1 MATVSGTLR
10 INDAFS
16 NTLNRFNA
24 GVTRASEMTGRLK
37 AAMSGGSS
45 SINSLNKGLGSAHL
59 GMKELIAGSAI
70 GGMISS
76 AMGVAGTGVRA
87 FVGELNESTKAWS
100 TFEGNMH
107 QIGKSPAA
115 IASAK
120 KSLQQFAQ
128 DTIYSSSDMAQTYS
142 QLAAVGTKNTT
153 KLVKGFGGLAAAATD
168 PQQAMKTLSEQA
180 TQMAAKPMVQ
190 WQDFKLMLEQTPAG
204 MAAVGKTMG
213 MNTKQL
219 VKAVQDGKIKT
230 EDFLAAIAKTGTNA
244 NFSKMATQYKTVGQ
258 ALDGLKETIANKVQ
272 PQFKKLSDIGIKAIS
287 GITDKLGNVNFKPFS
302 DELLNTVNYVKP
314 ILDKVKLG
322 IQDVVDGFNS
332 TGAGTEISQMFQQI
346 ADSASNLTDTFSGS
360 GIYSTIGTTIG
371 NMAGGLAKFIGTL
384 ASVTGKLDP
393 GTLKALGAALLV
405 LKAGTKG
412 LVLTAVVV
420 GLKALNKLNPSQ
432 LQSLAKAVT
441 ALAIA
446 FAAFK
451 VLKGVKDVFGSLKGL
466 GALGKIFKRTPKTPN
481 LPALSEAP
489 KSGGNA
495 ASTFATMGS
504 AMLKLGAAALTAGAG
519 FALLAYGIKT
529 IAQGGS
535 TAIGVLIGVGV
546 AIIVI
551 LVAIAALSKPL
562 DVAAVGLFA
571 IGVAALLA
579 GVGIL
584 AATFGLSLL
593 AKELPTIAQYGLQ
606 AAFNILVLSAAMAVF
621 ALGAIIATV
630 GLIALAV
637 GLVVLAVGMGV
648 AAIGGLLF
656 AAALIAV
663 AIGAI
668 IATVGVALLAV
679 GVMILAASS
688 IVAAIGLIMMA
699 VGITLIAAVGIV
711 AALGLMLFAVALM
724 IAAPLMMIA
733 AVGALLLG
741 VAAIILGAGLLVVG
755 AALLVVAGGL
765 IAVGVAV
772 MVLVTMFIMAGTMMV
787 TAITSAMSNV
797 VSSVRNGVSN
807 AVNAARSFAG
817 ALVSVGRDLIQGLVN
832 GIKSMVGAAV
842 NAVSSV
848 ASRVVGATKNI
859 LHIGS
864 PSKLFNQYGR
874 WVDQGLAI
882 GLAHDADLA
891 SNASAEMAAGVVAAA
906 SDMTPTLNPL
916 SIGKTNVGNLL
927 ANGFDR
933 ATTAVNSVA
942 NALSGLDGTTAGI
955 GINEQDQFDASIS
968 SNDANGSNLIG
979 TKFGGSSANND
990 NRSST
995 VTIESGAIQINST
1008 GNTDYD
1014 ADMLLEAIE
1023 NRLIAQNE
1031 KALN

>member
-16 NTLNRFNA
+16 NTLSRFNA

-45 SINSLNKGLGSAHL
+45 SINSLNKGMGSAHL

-302 DELLNTVNYVKP
+302 DKLLNTVNYVKP

-451 VLKGVKDVFGSLKGL
+451 VLKGIKDVFSSLKGL

-481 LPALSEAP
+481 LPALPEAP

-519 FALLAYGIKT
+519 FALLAYGIKI

-584 AATFGLSLL
+584 AATFGMSLL

-621 ALGAIIATV
+621 AVGAIIATV

-637 GLVVLAVGMGV
+637 GLVVIAVGMGV
-648 AAIGGLLF
+648 AAAGALLLCVAAVILGAGLM
-656 AAALIAV
+656 I
-663 AIGAI
+663 
-668 IATVGVALLAV
+668 VGVALL
-679 GVMILAASS
+679 
-688 IVAAIGLIMMA
+688 
-699 VGITLIAAVGIV
+699 
-711 AALGLMLFAVALM
+711 
-724 IAAPLMMIA
+724 
-733 AVGALLLG
+733 
-741 VAAIILGAGLLVVG
+741 
-755 AALLVVAGGL
+755 VVAVGL

-772 MVLVTMFIMAGTMMV
+772 MILVILFIMAGTMMV
-787 TAITSAMSNV
+787 AAITSAMNNV
-797 VSSVRNGVSN
+797 VSSVKNGVSN
-807 AVNAARSFAG
+807 AVNAARSFADS
-817 ALVSVGRDLIQGLVN
+817 LVSVGRDLIQGLVN

-842 NAVSSV
+842 KAVSDV
-848 ASRVVGATKNI
+848 ASRVVGAAKNI

-882 GLAHDADLA
+882 GLKRDADLA
-891 SNASAEMAAGVVAAA
+891 SNASAEMAAGVVEAA

-916 SIGKTNVGNLL
+916 SIGQTNVGDLL
-927 ANGFDR
+927 ANGFNR
-933 ATTAVNSVA
+933 AATAVNDVVD
-942 NALSGLDGTTAGI
+942 ALSGLDGTTAGI

-968 SNDANGSNLIG
+968 SDTNGSSLIG
-979 TKFGGSSANND
+979 TKFGSSGSSND

>member
-16 NTLNRFNA
+16 NTLSRFNA

-45 SINSLNKGLGSAHL
+45 SINSLNKGMGSAHL

-107 QIGKSPAA
+107 QIGKSPDA

-302 DELLNTVNYVKP
+302 DKLLNTVNYVKP

-451 VLKGVKDVFGSLKGL
+451 VLKGIKDVFSSLKGL

-481 LPALSEAP
+481 LPALPEAP

-584 AATFGLSLL
+584 AATFGMSLL

-621 ALGAIIATV
+621 AVGAIIATV

-637 GLVVLAVGMGV
+637 GLVVIAVGMGV
-648 AAIGGLLF
+648 AA
-656 AAALIAV
+656 A
-663 AIGAI
+663 
-668 IATVGVALLAV
+668 
-679 GVMILAASS
+679 
-688 IVAAIGLIMMA
+688 
-699 VGITLIAAVGIV
+699 
-711 AALGLMLFAVALM
+711 
-724 IAAPLMMIA
+724 
-733 AVGALLLG
+733 GALLLG
-741 VAAIILGAGLLVVG
+741 VAAVILGAGLMIVG
-755 AALLVVAGGL
+755 VALLVVAVGL

-772 MVLVTMFIMAGTMMV
+772 MILVILFIMAGTMMV
-787 TAITSAMSNV
+787 AAITSAMNNV
-797 VSSVRNGVSN
+797 VSSVKNGVSN
-807 AVNAARSFAG
+807 AVNAARSFANS
-817 ALVSVGRDLIQGLVN
+817 LVSVGRDLIQGLVN

-842 NAVSSV
+842 KAVSDV
-848 ASRVVGATKNI
+848 ASRVVGAAKNI

-891 SNASAEMAAGVVAAA
+891 SNASAKMAAGVVAAA

-916 SIGKTNVGNLL
+916 SIGKTNVGDLL

-933 ATTAVNSVA
+933 AATAVNSVA

-955 GINEQDQFDASIS
+955 AINEQDQFDASIS

-979 TKFGGSSANND
+979 TKFGSSSANND

-1014 ADMLLEAIE
+1014 ADAILEAIE

>member
-16 NTLNRFNA
+16 NTLNRFNS

-70 GGMISS
+70 GGVISS

-100 TFEGNMH
+100 KFEGNMH

-230 EDFLAAIAKTGTNA
+230 EDFLSAIAKTGTNA
-244 NFSKMATQYKTVGQ
+244 NFSKMATQYKTIGQ
-258 ALDGLKETIANKVQ
+258 AMDGLKETIANKVQ

-302 DELLNTVNYVKP
+302 DKLLNTVNYVKP

-451 VLKGVKDVFGSLKGL
+451 VLKGVKDVFSSLKGL
-466 GALGKIFKRTPKTPN
+466 SALGKIFKRTPKTPN
-481 LPALSEAP
+481 LPALPEAP

-584 AATFGLSLL
+584 AATFGMSLL
-593 AKELPTIAQYGLQ
+593 AKELPAIAQYGLQ

-817 ALVSVGRDLIQGLVN
+817 SLVSVGRDLIQGLVN

-848 ASRVVGATKNI
+848 ASRVVAAAKSI

-906 SDMTPTLNPL
+906 SGMTPTLNPL
-916 SIGKTNVGNLL
+916 SIDKTNVGDLL

-933 ATTAVNSVA
+933 AATAVNSVA

-979 TKFGGSSANND
+979 TKFGSSSANND

-1014 ADMLLEAIE
+1014 ADAILEAIE

>member
-1 MATVSGTLR
+1 MRLNVKLGLNTYRKEVKFVATISGTIRL
-10 INDAFS
+10 NDAFS
-16 NTLNRFNA
+16 NTLSRFNA
-24 GVTRASEMTGRLK
+24 GVTRAAQMTNRFK
-37 AAMSGGSS
+37 SAMAGGT
-45 SINSLNKGLGSAHL
+45 NGMGPLNKGFNSANL

-76 AMGVAGTGVRA
+76 SMSIASSGVRA
-87 FVGELNESTKAWS
+87 FVGELNESTIAWS
-100 TFEGNMH
+100 TFEGNMR
-107 QIGKSPAA
+107 QIGKSPAQINA
-115 IASAK
+115 AK
-120 KSLQQFAQ
+120 SSLQKFAQ
-128 DTIYSSSDMAQTYS
+128 DTIYSSSDMASTYS

-153 KLVKGFGGLAAAATD
+153 QLVKGFGGLAAAAND
-168 PQQAMKTLSEQA
+168 PKQAMKTLSEQA

-204 MAAVGKTMG
+204 MAAVAKNMG
-213 MNTKQL
+213 MDTRKLLQ
-219 VKAVQDGKIKT
+219 AVQDKKVKT

-244 NFSKMATQYKTVGQ
+244 NFSKMATQYKTIGQ
-258 ALDGLKETIANKVQ
+258 AMDGLKETIANKVQ
-272 PQFKKLSDIGIKAIS
+272 PQFKKLSGIGIKAIN
-287 GITDKLGNVNFKPFS
+287 GITDKLGNINFKPFS
-302 DELLNTVNYVKP
+302 DELINSMNYVKP

-332 TGAGTEISQMFQQI
+332 TDAGSKVGQMFQQI
-346 ADSASNLTDTFSGS
+346 ADAASNLTDTLSGN
-360 GIYSTIGTTIG
+360 GIYTTIGTTIG
-371 NMAGGLAKFIGTL
+371 NIVSGLSKLIGTL
-384 ASVTGKLDP
+384 ASVTSKLDP
-393 GTLKALGAALLV
+393 GTLEALGAALLI

-446 FAAFK
+446 FAALK
-451 VLKGVKDVFGSLKGL
+451 VLKGVKDVFSSLKGL

-481 LPALSEAP
+481 LPALPEAP

-495 ASTFATMGS
+495 VSTFATMGS

-529 IAQGGS
+529 IAEGGS
-535 TAIGVLIGVGV
+535 AAIGVLIGVGV
-546 AIIVI
+546 AIIVV
-551 LVAIAALSKPL
+551 LVVIAALSKPL

-593 AKELPTIAQYGLQ
+593 AKELPAIAQYGLQ
-606 AAFNILVLSAAMAVF
+606 AAFNILLLSAAMAVF
-621 ALGAIIATV
+621 AVGAIIATV

-637 GLVVLAVGMGV
+637 GLAVIAVGMGV
-648 AAIGGLLF
+648 AA
-656 AAALIAV
+656 A
-663 AIGAI
+663 
-668 IATVGVALLAV
+668 
-679 GVMILAASS
+679 
-688 IVAAIGLIMMA
+688 
-699 VGITLIAAVGIV
+699 
-711 AALGLMLFAVALM
+711 
-724 IAAPLMMIA
+724 
-733 AVGALLLG
+733 GALLLG
-741 VAAIILGAGLLVVG
+741 VAAVILGAGLMIVG
-755 AALLVVAGGL
+755 VALLVVAVGL

-772 MVLVTMFIMAGTMMV
+772 MLLVTMFIMAGTMMV
-787 TAITSAMSNV
+787 TTITSAMSNV
-797 VSSVRNGVSN
+797 VSSVRDGVLN

-817 ALVSVGRDLIQGLVN
+817 SLVSVGRDLIQGLVN

-842 NAVSSV
+842 SAVSSV
-848 ASRVVGATKNI
+848 ASKVVSAAKNI

-882 GLAHDADLA
+882 GLKRDADLA

-916 SIGKTNVGNLL
+916 SIGQTNIGDLL
-927 ANGFDR
+927 ANGFNR
-933 ATTAVNSVA
+933 AATAVNDVVD
-942 NALSGLDGTTAGI
+942 ALSGLDGTTAGI

-968 SNDANGSNLIG
+968 SDTNGSSLIG
-979 TKFGGSSANND
+979 TKFGSSGSSND

-995 VTIESGAIQINST
+995 VTIESGAIQVNST
-1008 GNTDYD
+1008 GTAEYD
-1014 ADMLLEAIE
+1014 ADRILEAIE
-1023 NRLIAQNE
+1023 NRIMSQSE
-1031 KALN
+1031 KALS

>member
-1 MATVSGTLR
+1 MATISGTIRL
-10 INDAFS
+10 NDAFS
-16 NTLNRFNA
+16 NTLSRFNA
-24 GVTRASEMTGRLK
+24 GVTRAAQMTNRFK
-37 AAMSGGSS
+37 SAMAGGT
-45 SINSLNKGLGSAHL
+45 NGMGPLNKGFNSANL

-76 AMGVAGTGVRA
+76 SMSIASSGVRA
-87 FVGELNESTKAWS
+87 FVGELNESTIAWS
-100 TFEGNMH
+100 TFEGNMR
-107 QIGKSPAA
+107 QIGKSPAQINA
-115 IASAK
+115 AK
-120 KSLQQFAQ
+120 SSLQKFAQ
-128 DTIYSSSDMAQTYS
+128 DTIYSSSDMASTYS

-153 KLVKGFGGLAAAATD
+153 QLVKGFGGLAAAAND
-168 PQQAMKTLSEQA
+168 PKQAMKTLSEQA

-204 MAAVGKTMG
+204 MAAVAKNMG
-213 MNTKQL
+213 MDTRKLLQ
-219 VKAVQDGKIKT
+219 AVQDKKVKT

-244 NFSKMATQYKTVGQ
+244 NFSKMATQYKTIGQ
-258 ALDGLKETIANKVQ
+258 AMDGLKETIANKVQ
-272 PQFKKLSDIGIKAIS
+272 PQFKKLSGIGIKAIN
-287 GITDKLGNVNFKPFS
+287 GITDKLGNINFKPFS
-302 DELLNTVNYVKP
+302 DELINSMNYVKP

-332 TGAGTEISQMFQQI
+332 TDAGSKVGQMFQQI
-346 ADSASNLTDTFSGS
+346 ADAASNLTDTLSGN
-360 GIYSTIGTTIG
+360 GIYTTIGTTIG
-371 NMAGGLAKFIGTL
+371 NIVSGLSKLIGTL
-384 ASVTGKLDP
+384 ASVTSKLDP
-393 GTLKALGAALLV
+393 GTLEALGAALLI

-451 VLKGVKDVFGSLKGL
+451 VLKGIKDVFSSLKGL

-481 LPALSEAP
+481 LPALPEAP

-495 ASTFATMGS
+495 VSTFATMGS
-504 AMLKLGAAALTAGAG
+504 AMLKLGAATLTAGAG

-546 AIIVI
+546 AIIVV
-551 LVAIAALSKPL
+551 LVVIAALSKPL

-593 AKELPTIAQYGLQ
+593 AKELPAIAQYGLQ
-606 AAFNILVLSAAMAVF
+606 AAFNILLLSAAMAVF
-621 ALGAIIATV
+621 AVGAIIATV

-637 GLVVLAVGMGV
+637 GLVVIAVGMGV
-648 AAIGGLLF
+648 AA
-656 AAALIAV
+656 A
-663 AIGAI
+663 
-668 IATVGVALLAV
+668 
-679 GVMILAASS
+679 
-688 IVAAIGLIMMA
+688 
-699 VGITLIAAVGIV
+699 
-711 AALGLMLFAVALM
+711 
-724 IAAPLMMIA
+724 
-733 AVGALLLG
+733 GALLLG
-741 VAAIILGAGLLVVG
+741 VAAVILGAGLMIVG
-755 AALLVVAGGL
+755 VALLVVAVGL

-772 MVLVTMFIMAGTMMV
+772 MLLVTMFIMAGTMMV
-787 TAITSAMSNV
+787 TTITSAMSNV
-797 VSSVRNGVSN
+797 VSSVRDGVSN
-807 AVNAARSFAG
+807 AVNAARSFADS
-817 ALVSVGRDLIQGLVN
+817 LVSVGRDLIQGLVN

-848 ASRVVGATKNI
+848 ASRVVGAAKSI

-882 GLAHDADLA
+882 GLKRDADLA

-916 SIGKTNVGNLL
+916 SIGQTNIGDLL
-927 ANGFDR
+927 ANGFNR
-933 ATTAVNSVA
+933 AATAVNDVVD
-942 NALSGLDGTTAGI
+942 ALSGLDGTTAGI

-968 SNDANGSNLIG
+968 SDTNGSSLIG
-979 TKFGGSSANND
+979 TKFGSSGSSND

-995 VTIESGAIQINST
+995 VTIESGAIQVNST
-1008 GNTDYD
+1008 GTAEYD

-1023 NRLIAQNE
+1023 NRIMSQSE
-1031 KALN
+1031 RALS

>member
-1 MATVSGTLR
+1 MATISGTIRL
-10 INDAFS
+10 NDAFS
-16 NTLNRFNA
+16 NTLSRFNA
-24 GVTRASEMTGRLK
+24 GVTRAAQMTNRFK
-37 AAMSGGSS
+37 SAMAGGT
-45 SINSLNKGLGSAHL
+45 NGMGPLNKGFNSANL

-76 AMGVAGTGVRA
+76 SMSIASSGVRA
-87 FVGELNESTKAWS
+87 FVGELNESTIAWS
-100 TFEGNMH
+100 TFEGNMR
-107 QIGKSPAA
+107 QIGKSPAQINA
-115 IASAK
+115 AK
-120 KSLQQFAQ
+120 SSLQKFAQ
-128 DTIYSSSDMAQTYS
+128 DTIYSSSDMASTYS

-153 KLVKGFGGLAAAATD
+153 QLVKGFGGLAAAAND
-168 PQQAMKTLSEQA
+168 PKQAMKTLSEQA

-204 MAAVGKTMG
+204 MAAVAKNMG
-213 MNTKQL
+213 MDTRKLLQ
-219 VKAVQDGKIKT
+219 AVQDKKVKT

-244 NFSKMATQYKTVGQ
+244 NFSKMATQYKTIGQ
-258 ALDGLKETIANKVQ
+258 AMDGLKETIANKVQ
-272 PQFKKLSDIGIKAIS
+272 PQFKKFSGIGIKAIN
-287 GITDKLGNVNFKPFS
+287 GITDKLGNINFKPFS
-302 DELLNTVNYVKP
+302 DELINSMNYVKP

-332 TGAGTEISQMFQQI
+332 TDAGSKVGQMFQQI
-346 ADSASNLTDTFSGS
+346 ADAASNLTDTLSGN
-360 GIYSTIGTTIG
+360 GIYTTIGTTIG
-371 NMAGGLAKFIGTL
+371 NIVSGLSKLIGTL
-384 ASVTGKLDP
+384 ASVTSKLDP
-393 GTLKALGAALLV
+393 GTLEALGAALLI

-451 VLKGVKDVFGSLKGL
+451 VLKGIKDVFSSLKGL

-481 LPALSEAP
+481 LPALPEAP

-495 ASTFATMGS
+495 VSTFATMGS
-504 AMLKLGAAALTAGAG
+504 AMLKLGAATLTAGAG

-546 AIIVI
+546 AIIVV
-551 LVAIAALSKPL
+551 LVVIAALSKPL

-593 AKELPTIAQYGLQ
+593 AKELPAIAQYGLQ
-606 AAFNILVLSAAMAVF
+606 AAFNILLLSAAMAVF
-621 ALGAIIATV
+621 AVGAIIATV

-637 GLVVLAVGMGV
+637 GLVVIAVGMGV
-648 AAIGGLLF
+648 AA
-656 AAALIAV
+656 A
-663 AIGAI
+663 
-668 IATVGVALLAV
+668 
-679 GVMILAASS
+679 
-688 IVAAIGLIMMA
+688 
-699 VGITLIAAVGIV
+699 
-711 AALGLMLFAVALM
+711 
-724 IAAPLMMIA
+724 
-733 AVGALLLG
+733 GALLLG
-741 VAAIILGAGLLVVG
+741 VAAVILGAGLMIVG
-755 AALLVVAGGL
+755 VALLVVAVGL

-772 MVLVTMFIMAGTMMV
+772 MLLVTMFIMAGTMMV
-787 TAITSAMSNV
+787 TTITSAMSNV
-797 VSSVRNGVSN
+797 VSSVRDGVSN
-807 AVNAARSFAG
+807 AVNAARSFADS
-817 ALVSVGRDLIQGLVN
+817 LVSVGRDLIQGLVN

-848 ASRVVGATKNI
+848 ASRVVGAAKSI

-882 GLAHDADLA
+882 GLKRDADLA

-916 SIGKTNVGNLL
+916 SIGQTNIGDLL
-927 ANGFDR
+927 ANGFNR
-933 ATTAVNSVA
+933 AATAVNDVVD
-942 NALSGLDGTTAGI
+942 ALSGLDGTTAGI
-955 GINEQDQFDASIS
+955 GINEQDQFDASVNS
-968 SNDANGSNLIG
+968 DTNGSSLIG
-979 TKFGGSSANND
+979 TKFGGNNTSTDDHSSAI
-990 NRSST
+990 
-995 VTIESGAIQINST
+995 TIESGAIQINST
-1008 GNTDYD
+1008 GSAEYD
-1014 ADMLLEAIE
+1014 ADRILEAIE
-1023 NRLIAQNE
+1023 NRIMSQSE
-1031 KALN
+1031 KALI

>member
-1 MATVSGTLR
+1 MLQFKYARRKRKSKNVRLNVKLGLNTYRKEVKFVATISGTIRL
-10 INDAFS
+10 NDAFS
-16 NTLNRFNA
+16 NTLSRFNA
-24 GVTRASEMTGRLK
+24 GVTRAAQMTNRFK
-37 AAMSGGSS
+37 SAMAGGT
-45 SINSLNKGLGSAHL
+45 NGMGPLNKGFNSANL
-59 GMKELIAGSAI
+59 GMKEMIAGSAI

-76 AMGVAGTGVRA
+76 SMSIASSGVRD
-87 FVGELNESTKAWS
+87 FVGELNESTIAWS
-100 TFEGNMH
+100 TFEGNMR
-107 QIGKSPAA
+107 QIGKSPAQINA
-115 IASAK
+115 AK
-120 KSLQQFAQ
+120 SSLQKFAQ
-128 DTIYSSSDMAQTYS
+128 DTIYSSSDMASTYS

-153 KLVKGFGGLAAAATD
+153 QLVKGFGGLAAAAND
-168 PQQAMKTLSEQA
+168 PKQAMKTLSEQA

-204 MAAVGKTMG
+204 MAAVAKNMG
-213 MNTKQL
+213 MDTRKLLQ
-219 VKAVQDGKIKT
+219 AVQDKKVKT

-244 NFSKMATQYKTVGQ
+244 NFSKMATQYKTIGQ
-258 ALDGLKETIANKVQ
+258 AMDGLKETIANKVQ
-272 PQFKKLSDIGIKAIS
+272 PQFKKLSGIGIKAIN
-287 GITDKLGNVNFKPFS
+287 GITDKLGNINFKPFS
-302 DELLNTVNYVKP
+302 DELINSMNYVKP

-332 TGAGTEISQMFQQI
+332 TDAGSKVGQMFQQI
-346 ADSASNLTDTFSGS
+346 ADAASNLTDTLSGN
-360 GIYSTIGTTIG
+360 GIYTTIGTTIG
-371 NMAGGLAKFIGTL
+371 NIVSGLSKLIGTL
-384 ASVTGKLDP
+384 ASVTSKLDP
-393 GTLKALGAALLV
+393 GTLEALGAALLI

-451 VLKGVKDVFGSLKGL
+451 VLKGIKDVFSSLKGL

-481 LPALSEAP
+481 LPALPEAP

-495 ASTFATMGS
+495 VSTFATMGS
-504 AMLKLGAAALTAGAG
+504 AMLKLGAATLTAGAG

-546 AIIVI
+546 AIIVV
-551 LVAIAALSKPL
+551 LVVIAALSKPL

-593 AKELPTIAQYGLQ
+593 AKELPAIAQYGLQ
-606 AAFNILVLSAAMAVF
+606 AAFNILLLSAAMAVF
-621 ALGAIIATV
+621 AVGAIIATV

-637 GLVVLAVGMGV
+637 GLVVIAVGMGV
-648 AAIGGLLF
+648 AA
-656 AAALIAV
+656 A
-663 AIGAI
+663 
-668 IATVGVALLAV
+668 
-679 GVMILAASS
+679 
-688 IVAAIGLIMMA
+688 
-699 VGITLIAAVGIV
+699 
-711 AALGLMLFAVALM
+711 
-724 IAAPLMMIA
+724 
-733 AVGALLLG
+733 GALLLG
-741 VAAIILGAGLLVVG
+741 VAAVILGAGLMIVG
-755 AALLVVAGGL
+755 VALLVVAVGL

-772 MVLVTMFIMAGTMMV
+772 MLLVTMFIMAGTMMV
-787 TAITSAMSNV
+787 TTITSAMSNV
-797 VSSVRNGVSN
+797 VSSVRDGVSN
-807 AVNAARSFAG
+807 AVNAARSFADS
-817 ALVSVGRDLIQGLVN
+817 LVSVGRDLIQGLVN

-848 ASRVVGATKNI
+848 ASRVVGAAKSI

-882 GLAHDADLA
+882 GLKRDADLA

-916 SIGKTNVGNLL
+916 SIGQTNIGDLL
-927 ANGFDR
+927 ANGFNR
-933 ATTAVNSVA
+933 AVTAVNDVVD
-942 NALSGLDGTTAGI
+942 ALSGLDGTTAGI

-968 SNDANGSNLIG
+968 SDTNGSSLIG
-979 TKFGGSSANND
+979 TKFGSSGSSND

-995 VTIESGAIQINST
+995 VTIESGAIQVNST
-1008 GNTDYD
+1008 GTAEYD
-1014 ADMLLEAIE
+1014 ADRILEAIE
-1023 NRLIAQNE
+1023 NRIMSQSE
-1031 KALN
+1031 KALS

>member
-87 FVGELNESTKAWS
+87 FVSELNESTKAWS

-180 TQMAAKPMVQ
+180 MQMAAKPMVQ

-230 EDFLAAIAKTGTNA
+230 EDFLSAIAKTGTNA
-244 NFSKMATQYKTVGQ
+244 NFSKMATQYKTIGQ
-258 ALDGLKETIANKVQ
+258 AMDGLKETIANKVQ

-302 DELLNTVNYVKP
+302 DKLLNTVNYVKP

-393 GTLKALGAALLV
+393 DTLKALGAALLV

-451 VLKGVKDVFGSLKGL
+451 VLKGVKDVFSSLKGL
-466 GALGKIFKRTPKTPN
+466 GALGKTFKRTPKTPN
-481 LPALSEAP
+481 LPALPEAP

-584 AATFGLSLL
+584 AATFGMSLL

-621 ALGAIIATV
+621 AVGAIIATV

-656 AAALIAV
+656 AAALVAV
-663 AIGAI
+663 AVGTI

-741 VAAIILGAGLLVVG
+741 VAAIILGAGLMVVG
-755 AALLVVAGGL
+755 AALMVVASGL
-765 IAVGVAV
+765 AAVGVAV
-772 MVLVTMFIMAGTMMV
+772 MMLVTMFIMAGTMMV

-797 VSSVRNGVSN
+797 VNSVRNGISN

-817 ALVSVGRDLIQGLVN
+817 SLVSVGRDLIQGLVN
-832 GIKSMVGAAV
+832 GIKSMIGAAV
-842 NAVSSV
+842 NAVSNV
-848 ASRVVGATKNI
+848 AGKVVSAAKSI
-859 LHIGS
+859 FHLGS
-864 PSKLFNQYGR
+864 PSKLFNQFGR
-874 WVDQGLAI
+874 WLDQGLAI
-882 GLAHDADLA
+882 GLNHDADIA
-891 SNASAEMAAGVVAAA
+891 ANASASMAAGVVAAA

-916 SIGKTNVGNLL
+916 SIGKTNAGDLL

-933 ATTAVNSVA
+933 AATAVNSVA
-942 NALSGLDGTTAGI
+942 NALNGLDGATAGI
-955 GINEQDQFDASIS
+955 GINEQDQLETSIS

-979 TKFGGSSANND
+979 TKFGSSSANND

>member
-1 MATVSGTLR
+1 MATISGTIRL
-10 INDAFS
+10 NDAFS
-16 NTLNRFNA
+16 NTLSRFNA
-24 GVTRASEMTGRLK
+24 GVTRAAQMTNRFK
-37 AAMSGGSS
+37 SAMAGGT
-45 SINSLNKGLGSAHL
+45 NGMGPLNKGFNSANL

-76 AMGVAGTGVRA
+76 SMSIASSGVRA
-87 FVGELNESTKAWS
+87 FIGELNESTIAWS
-100 TFEGNMH
+100 TFEGNMR
-107 QIGKSPAA
+107 QIGKSPAQINA
-115 IASAK
+115 AK
-120 KSLQQFAQ
+120 SSLQKFAQ
-128 DTIYSSSDMAQTYS
+128 DTIYSSSDMASTYS

-153 KLVKGFGGLAAAATD
+153 QLVKGFGGLAAAAND
-168 PQQAMKTLSEQA
+168 PKQAMKTLSEQA

-204 MAAVGKTMG
+204 MAAVAKNMG
-213 MNTKQL
+213 MDTRKLLQ
-219 VKAVQDGKIKT
+219 AVQDKKVKT

-244 NFSKMATQYKTVGQ
+244 NFSKMATQYKTIGQ
-258 ALDGLKETIANKVQ
+258 AMDGLKETIANKVQ
-272 PQFKKLSDIGIKAIS
+272 PQFKKLSGIGIKAIN
-287 GITDKLGNVNFKPFS
+287 GITDKLGNINFKPFS
-302 DELLNTVNYVKP
+302 DGLVNSMNYVKP

-332 TGAGTEISQMFQQI
+332 TDAGSKVGQMFQQI
-346 ADSASNLTDTFSGS
+346 ADAASNLTDTLSGN
-360 GIYSTIGTTIG
+360 GIYTTIGTTIG
-371 NMAGGLAKFIGTL
+371 NIVSGLSKLIGTL
-384 ASVTGKLDP
+384 ASVTSKLDP
-393 GTLKALGAALLV
+393 GALEALGAALLI

-446 FAAFK
+446 FAALK
-451 VLKGVKDVFGSLKGL
+451 VLKGVKDVFSSLKGL

-481 LPALSEAP
+481 LPALPEAP

-584 AATFGLSLL
+584 AATFGMSLL
-593 AKELPTIAQYGLQ
+593 AKELPIIAQYGLQ
-606 AAFNILVLSAAMAVF
+606 AAFNILALSAAMAVF
-621 ALGAIIATV
+621 AVGAIIATV

-637 GLVVLAVGMGV
+637 GLVVIAVGMGV
-648 AAIGGLLF
+648 AA
-656 AAALIAV
+656 A
-663 AIGAI
+663 
-668 IATVGVALLAV
+668 
-679 GVMILAASS
+679 
-688 IVAAIGLIMMA
+688 
-699 VGITLIAAVGIV
+699 
-711 AALGLMLFAVALM
+711 
-724 IAAPLMMIA
+724 
-733 AVGALLLG
+733 GALLLG
-741 VAAIILGAGLLVVG
+741 VAAVILGAGLMIVG
-755 AALLVVAGGL
+755 VALLVVAVGL

-772 MVLVTMFIMAGTMMV
+772 LLLVTMFIMAGTMMV
-787 TAITSAMSNV
+787 TTITSAMSNV
-797 VSSVRNGVSN
+797 VSSVRDGVSN

-817 ALVSVGRDLIQGLVN
+817 SLVSVGRDLIQGLVN

-842 NAVSSV
+842 SAVSSV
-848 ASRVVGATKNI
+848 ASKVVGAAKNI

-882 GLAHDADLA
+882 GLKRDAGLA

-916 SIGKTNVGNLL
+916 SISQTNIGDLL
-927 ANGFDR
+927 ANGFNR
-933 ATTAVNSVA
+933 AATAVNDVVD
-942 NALSGLDGTTAGI
+942 ALSGLDGTTAGI

-968 SNDANGSNLIG
+968 SDTNGSSLIG
-979 TKFGGSSANND
+979 TKFGSSGSSND

-995 VTIESGAIQINST
+995 VTIESGAIQVNST
-1008 GNTDYD
+1008 GTAEYD

-1023 NRLIAQNE
+1023 NRIMSQSE
-1031 KALN
+1031 RALS

>member
-1 MATVSGTLR
+1 MATISGTIRL
-10 INDAFS
+10 NDAFS
-16 NTLNRFNA
+16 NTLSRFNA
-24 GVTRASEMTGRLK
+24 GVTRAAQMTNRFK
-37 AAMSGGSS
+37 SAMAGGT
-45 SINSLNKGLGSAHL
+45 NGMGPLNKGFNSANL
-59 GMKELIAGSAI
+59 GMKEMIAGSAI

-76 AMGVAGTGVRA
+76 SMSIASSGVRD
-87 FVGELNESTKAWS
+87 FVGELNESTIAWS
-100 TFEGNMH
+100 TFEGNMR
-107 QIGKSPAA
+107 QIGKSPAQINA
-115 IASAK
+115 AK
-120 KSLQQFAQ
+120 SSLQKFAQ
-128 DTIYSSSDMAQTYS
+128 DTIYSSSDMASTYS

-153 KLVKGFGGLAAAATD
+153 QLVKGFGGLAAAAND
-168 PQQAMKTLSEQA
+168 PKQAMKTLSEQA

-204 MAAVGKTMG
+204 MAAVAKNMG
-213 MNTKQL
+213 MDTRKLLQ
-219 VKAVQDGKIKT
+219 AVQDKKVKT

-244 NFSKMATQYKTVGQ
+244 NFSKMATQYKTIGQ
-258 ALDGLKETIANKVQ
+258 AMDGLKETIANKVQ
-272 PQFKKLSDIGIKAIS
+272 PQFKKLSGIGIKAIN
-287 GITDKLGNVNFKPFS
+287 GITDKLGNINFKPFS
-302 DELLNTVNYVKP
+302 DELINSMNYVKP

-332 TGAGTEISQMFQQI
+332 TDAGSKVGQMFQQI
-346 ADSASNLTDTFSGS
+346 ADAASNLTDTLSGN
-360 GIYSTIGTTIG
+360 GIYTTIGTTIG
-371 NMAGGLAKFIGTL
+371 NIVSGLSKLIGTL
-384 ASVTGKLDP
+384 ASVTSKLDP
-393 GTLKALGAALLV
+393 GTLEALGAALLI

-451 VLKGVKDVFGSLKGL
+451 VLKGIKDVFSSLKGL

-481 LPALSEAP
+481 LPALPEAP

-495 ASTFATMGS
+495 VSTFATMGS
-504 AMLKLGAAALTAGAG
+504 AMLKLGAATLTAGAG

-546 AIIVI
+546 AIIVV
-551 LVAIAALSKPL
+551 LVVIAALSKPL

-593 AKELPTIAQYGLQ
+593 AKELPAIAQYGLQ
-606 AAFNILVLSAAMAVF
+606 AAFNILLLSAAMAVF
-621 ALGAIIATV
+621 AVGAIIATV

-637 GLVVLAVGMGV
+637 GLVVIAVGMGV
-648 AAIGGLLF
+648 AA
-656 AAALIAV
+656 A
-663 AIGAI
+663 
-668 IATVGVALLAV
+668 
-679 GVMILAASS
+679 
-688 IVAAIGLIMMA
+688 
-699 VGITLIAAVGIV
+699 
-711 AALGLMLFAVALM
+711 
-724 IAAPLMMIA
+724 
-733 AVGALLLG
+733 GALLLG
-741 VAAIILGAGLLVVG
+741 VAAVILGAGLMIVG
-755 AALLVVAGGL
+755 VALLVVAVGL

-772 MVLVTMFIMAGTMMV
+772 MLLVTMFIMAGTMMV
-787 TAITSAMSNV
+787 TTITSAMSNV
-797 VSSVRNGVSN
+797 VSSVRDGVSN
-807 AVNAARSFAG
+807 AVNAARSFADS
-817 ALVSVGRDLIQGLVN
+817 LVSVGRDLIQGLVN

-848 ASRVVGATKNI
+848 ASRVVGAAKSI

-882 GLAHDADLA
+882 GLKRDADLA

-916 SIGKTNVGNLL
+916 SIGQTNIGDLL
-927 ANGFDR
+927 ANGFNR
-933 ATTAVNSVA
+933 AVTAVNDVVD
-942 NALSGLDGTTAGI
+942 ALSGLDGTTAGI

-968 SNDANGSNLIG
+968 SDTNGSSLIG
-979 TKFGGSSANND
+979 TKFGSSGSSND

-995 VTIESGAIQINST
+995 VTIESGAIQVNST
-1008 GNTDYD
+1008 GTAEYD
-1014 ADMLLEAIE
+1014 ADRILEAIE
-1023 NRLIAQNE
+1023 NRIMSQSE
-1031 KALN
+1031 KALS

>member
-1 MATVSGTLR
+1 MLQFKYARKKRKSKNVRLNVKLGLNTYRKEVKFVATISGTIRL
-10 INDAFS
+10 NDAFS
-16 NTLNRFNA
+16 NTLSRFNA
-24 GVTRASEMTGRLK
+24 GVTRAAQMTNRFK
-37 AAMSGGSS
+37 SAMASGTNGMGP
-45 SINSLNKGLGSAHL
+45 LNKGFNSANL

-76 AMGVAGTGVRA
+76 SMSIASSGVRA
-87 FVGELNESTKAWS
+87 FVGELNESTIAWS
-100 TFEGNMH
+100 TFEGNMR
-107 QIGKSPAA
+107 QIGKSPAQINA
-115 IASAK
+115 AK
-120 KSLQQFAQ
+120 SSLQKFAQ
-128 DTIYSSSDMAQTYS
+128 DTIYSSSDMASTYS

-153 KLVKGFGGLAAAATD
+153 QLVKGFGGLAASAND
-168 PQQAMKTLSEQA
+168 PKQAMKTLSEQA

-204 MAAVGKTMG
+204 MAAVAKNMG
-213 MNTKQL
+213 MDTRKLLQ
-219 VKAVQDGKIKT
+219 AVQDKKVKT

-244 NFSKMATQYKTVGQ
+244 NFSKMATQYKTIGQ
-258 ALDGLKETIANKVQ
+258 AMDGLKETIANKVQ
-272 PQFKKLSDIGIKAIS
+272 PQFKKLSGIGIKAIN
-287 GITDKLGNVNFKPFS
+287 GITDKLGNINFKPFS
-302 DELLNTVNYVKP
+302 DELINSMNYVKP

-332 TGAGTEISQMFQQI
+332 TDAGSKVGQMFQQI
-346 ADSASNLTDTFSGS
+346 ADAASNLTDTLSGN
-360 GIYSTIGTTIG
+360 GIYTTIGTTIG
-371 NMAGGLAKFIGTL
+371 NIVSGLSKLIGTL
-384 ASVTGKLDP
+384 ASVTSKLDP
-393 GTLKALGAALLV
+393 GTLEALGAALLI

-451 VLKGVKDVFGSLKGL
+451 VLKGIKDVFSSLKGL

-481 LPALSEAP
+481 LPALPEAP

-495 ASTFATMGS
+495 VSTFATMGS
-504 AMLKLGAAALTAGAG
+504 AMLKLGAATLTAGAG

-546 AIIVI
+546 AIIVV
-551 LVAIAALSKPL
+551 LVVIAALSKPL

-593 AKELPTIAQYGLQ
+593 AKELPAIAQYGLQ
-606 AAFNILVLSAAMAVF
+606 AAFNILLLSAAMAVF
-621 ALGAIIATV
+621 AVGAIIATV

-637 GLVVLAVGMGV
+637 GLVVIAVGMGV
-648 AAIGGLLF
+648 AA
-656 AAALIAV
+656 A
-663 AIGAI
+663 
-668 IATVGVALLAV
+668 
-679 GVMILAASS
+679 
-688 IVAAIGLIMMA
+688 
-699 VGITLIAAVGIV
+699 
-711 AALGLMLFAVALM
+711 
-724 IAAPLMMIA
+724 
-733 AVGALLLG
+733 GALLLG
-741 VAAIILGAGLLVVG
+741 VAAVILGAGLMIVG
-755 AALLVVAGGL
+755 VALLVVAVGL

-772 MVLVTMFIMAGTMMV
+772 MLLVTMFIMAETMMV
-787 TAITSAMSNV
+787 TTITSAMSNV
-797 VSSVRNGVSN
+797 VSSVRDGVSN
-807 AVNAARSFAG
+807 AVNAARSFADS
-817 ALVSVGRDLIQGLVN
+817 LVSVGRDLIQGLVN

-848 ASRVVGATKNI
+848 ASRVVGAAKSI

-882 GLAHDADLA
+882 GLKRDADLA

-916 SIGKTNVGNLL
+916 SIGQTNIGDLL
-927 ANGFDR
+927 ANGFNK
-933 ATTAVNSVA
+933 AATAVNDVVD
-942 NALSGLDGTTAGI
+942 ALSGLDGTTAGI
-955 GINEQDQFDASIS
+955 GINEQDQFDASVNS
-968 SNDANGSNLIG
+968 DTNGSSLIG
-979 TKFGGSSANND
+979 TKFGGNSSSTDDHSSAI
-990 NRSST
+990 
-995 VTIESGAIQINST
+995 TIESGAIQINST
-1008 GNTDYD
+1008 GTAEYD
-1014 ADMLLEAIE
+1014 ADRILEAIE
-1023 NRLIAQNE
+1023 NRIMSQSE
-1031 KALN
+1031 KALS

>member
-1 MATVSGTLR
+1 MATISGTIRL
-10 INDAFS
+10 NDAFS
-16 NTLNRFNA
+16 NTLSRFNA
-24 GVTRASEMTGRLK
+24 GVTRAAQMTNRFK
-37 AAMSGGSS
+37 SAMAGGT
-45 SINSLNKGLGSAHL
+45 NGMGPLNKGFNSANL

-76 AMGVAGTGVRA
+76 SMSIASSGVRA
-87 FVGELNESTKAWS
+87 FVGELNESTIAWS
-100 TFEGNMH
+100 TFEGNMR
-107 QIGKSPAA
+107 QIGKSPAQINA
-115 IASAK
+115 AK
-120 KSLQQFAQ
+120 SSLQKFAQ
-128 DTIYSSSDMAQTYS
+128 DTIYSSSDMASTYS

-153 KLVKGFGGLAAAATD
+153 QLVKGFGGLAAAAND
-168 PQQAMKTLSEQA
+168 PKQAMKTLSEQA

-204 MAAVGKTMG
+204 MAAVAKNMG
-213 MNTKQL
+213 MDTRKLLQ
-219 VKAVQDGKIKT
+219 AVQDKKVKT

-244 NFSKMATQYKTVGQ
+244 NFSKMATQYKTIGQ
-258 ALDGLKETIANKVQ
+258 AMDGLKETIANKVQ
-272 PQFKKLSDIGIKAIS
+272 LQFKKLSGIGIKAIN
-287 GITDKLGNVNFKPFS
+287 GITDKLGNINFKPFS
-302 DELLNTVNYVKP
+302 DELINSMNYVKP

-332 TGAGTEISQMFQQI
+332 TDAGSKVGQMFQQI
-346 ADSASNLTDTFSGS
+346 ADAASNLTDTLSGN
-360 GIYSTIGTTIG
+360 GIYTTIGTTIG
-371 NMAGGLAKFIGTL
+371 NIVSGLSKLIGTL
-384 ASVTGKLDP
+384 ASVTSKLDP
-393 GTLKALGAALLV
+393 GTLEALGAALLI

-446 FAAFK
+446 FAALK
-451 VLKGVKDVFGSLKGL
+451 VLKGVKDVFSSLKGL

-481 LPALSEAP
+481 LPALPEAP

-584 AATFGLSLL
+584 AATFGMSLL

-621 ALGAIIATV
+621 AVGAIIATV

-637 GLVVLAVGMGV
+637 GLVVIAVGMGV
-648 AAIGGLLF
+648 AA
-656 AAALIAV
+656 A
-663 AIGAI
+663 
-668 IATVGVALLAV
+668 
-679 GVMILAASS
+679 
-688 IVAAIGLIMMA
+688 
-699 VGITLIAAVGIV
+699 
-711 AALGLMLFAVALM
+711 
-724 IAAPLMMIA
+724 
-733 AVGALLLG
+733 GALLLG
-741 VAAIILGAGLLVVG
+741 VAAVILGAGLMIVG
-755 AALLVVAGGL
+755 VALLVVAVGL

-772 MVLVTMFIMAGTMMV
+772 MILVILFIMAGTMMV
-787 TAITSAMSNV
+787 AAITSAMNNV
-797 VSSVRNGVSN
+797 VSSVKNGVSN
-807 AVNAARSFAG
+807 AVNAARSFADS
-817 ALVSVGRDLIQGLVN
+817 LVSVGRDLIQGLVN

-842 NAVSSV
+842 KAVSDV
-848 ASRVVGATKNI
+848 ASRVVGAAKGI

-882 GLAHDADLA
+882 GLKRDADLA
-891 SNASAEMAAGVVAAA
+891 SNASAEMAAGVVEAA

-916 SIGKTNVGNLL
+916 SIGQTNVGDLL
-927 ANGFDR
+927 ANGFNR
-933 ATTAVNSVA
+933 AVTAVNDVA
-942 NALSGLDGTTAGI
+942 SALNGLDGTTAGI

-968 SNDANGSNLIG
+968 SDTNGSSLIG
-979 TKFGGSSANND
+979 TKFGSSGSSND

-995 VTIESGAIQINST
+995 VTIESGAIQVNST
-1008 GNTDYD
+1008 GTAEYD
-1014 ADMLLEAIE
+1014 ADRILEAIE
-1023 NRLIAQNE
+1023 NRIMSQSE
-1031 KALN
+1031 KALS

>member
-45 SINSLNKGLGSAHL
+45 SINSLNKGLGSAHV

-87 FVGELNESTKAWS
+87 FVSELNESTKAWS

-230 EDFLAAIAKTGTNA
+230 EDFLSAIAKTGTNA
-244 NFSKMATQYKTVGQ
+244 NFSKMATQYKTIGQ
-258 ALDGLKETIANKVQ
+258 AMDGLKETIANKVQ

-302 DELLNTVNYVKP
+302 DKLLNTVNYVKP

-451 VLKGVKDVFGSLKGL
+451 VLKGIKDVFSSLKGL

-481 LPALSEAP
+481 LPALPEAP

-504 AMLKLGAAALTAGAG
+504 AMMKLGAAALTAGAG

-817 ALVSVGRDLIQGLVN
+817 SLVSVGRDLIQGLVN

-848 ASRVVGATKNI
+848 ASRVVGAAKSI

-906 SDMTPTLNPL
+906 SGMTPTLNPL
-916 SIGKTNVGNLL
+916 SIDKTNVGDLL

-933 ATTAVNSVA
+933 AATAVNSVA

-979 TKFGGSSANND
+979 TKFGSSSANND
-990 NRSST
+990 HRSST

-1014 ADMLLEAIE
+1014 ADAILEAIE

>member
-87 FVGELNESTKAWS
+87 FVSELNESTKAWS

-180 TQMAAKPMVQ
+180 MQMAAKPMVQ

-230 EDFLAAIAKTGTNA
+230 EDFLSAIAKTGTNA
-244 NFSKMATQYKTVGQ
+244 NFSKMATQYKTIGQ
-258 ALDGLKETIANKVQ
+258 AMDGLKETIANKVQ

-302 DELLNTVNYVKP
+302 DKLLNTVNYVKP

-393 GTLKALGAALLV
+393 DTLKALGAALLV

-451 VLKGVKDVFGSLKGL
+451 VLKGVKDVFSSLKGL
-466 GALGKIFKRTPKTPN
+466 GALGKTFKRTPKTPN
-481 LPALSEAP
+481 LPALPEAP

-584 AATFGLSLL
+584 AATFGMSLL

-621 ALGAIIATV
+621 AVGAIIATV

-848 ASRVVGATKNI
+848 ASRVVGAAKSI

-891 SNASAEMAAGVVAAA
+891 SNAAAEMAAGVVAAA

-916 SIGKTNVGNLL
+916 SIGKTNVGDLL

-933 ATTAVNSVA
+933 AATAVNSVA

-979 TKFGGSSANND
+979 TKFGSSSANND

>member
-87 FVGELNESTKAWS
+87 FVSELNESTKAWS

-180 TQMAAKPMVQ
+180 MQMAAKPMVQ

-230 EDFLAAIAKTGTNA
+230 EDFLSAIAKTGTNA
-244 NFSKMATQYKTVGQ
+244 NFSKMATQYKTIGQ
-258 ALDGLKETIANKVQ
+258 AMDGLKETIANKVQ

-302 DELLNTVNYVKP
+302 DKLLNTVNYVKP

-393 GTLKALGAALLV
+393 DTLKALGAALLV

-451 VLKGVKDVFGSLKGL
+451 VLKGVKDVFSSLKGL
-466 GALGKIFKRTPKTPN
+466 GALGKTFKRTPKTPN
-481 LPALSEAP
+481 LPALPEAP

-584 AATFGLSLL
+584 AATFGMSLL

-621 ALGAIIATV
+621 AVGAIIATV

-656 AAALIAV
+656 AAALVAV
-663 AIGAI
+663 AVGTI

-741 VAAIILGAGLLVVG
+741 VAAIILGAGLMVVG
-755 AALLVVAGGL
+755 AALMVVASGL
-765 IAVGVAV
+765 AAVGVAV
-772 MVLVTMFIMAGTMMV
+772 MMLVTMFIMAGTMMV

-797 VSSVRNGVSN
+797 VNSVRNGISN

-817 ALVSVGRDLIQGLVN
+817 SLVSVGRDLIQGLVN
-832 GIKSMVGAAV
+832 GIKSMIGAAV
-842 NAVSSV
+842 NAVSNV
-848 ASRVVGATKNI
+848 AGKVVSAAKSFF
-859 LHIGS
+859 HIGS

-874 WVDQGLAI
+874 WLDQGLAI
-882 GLAHDADLA
+882 GLNHDADVA
-891 SNASAEMAAGVVAAA
+891 ANASASMAEGVVAAA

-916 SIGKTNVGNLL
+916 VMGQTNAGDLL

-933 ATTAVNSVA
+933 AATAVNSVA
-942 NALSGLDGTTAGI
+942 NALNGLDGATAGI
-955 GINEQDQFDASIS
+955 GINEQDQLETSIS
-968 SNDANGSNLIG
+968 SNDDNGSSLIG
-979 TKFGGSSANND
+979 TKFGSSSANND